1 LRAVDQPGEES
12 SVDRITPFDLVIFL
26 ALLAMFVVG
35 YAQGVVRRLL
45 GIAAILF
52 AIVLGSYLRAP
63 LGQYLSNEWTSIDNT
78 YSYMVAFGAVFVAT
92 AVTLSIG
99 IQITY
104 RPAPLFQ
111 RYPVLDEILGG
122 ILGVIEG
129 FIILIAII
137 LILDPYYTQPK
148 VRETV
153 GVGEFTLLR
162 TLFEFLDKSLV
173 ADILRHSVI
182 PAILGVVGFLFPQDV
197 RDAFRSALAGVV
209 RR

>member
-1 LRAVDQPGEES
+1 M
-12 SVDRITPFDLVIFL
+12 DRIQPFDLVILL

-35 YAQGVVRRLL
+35 YAQGVIRRLL

-52 AIVLGSYLRAP
+52 AIVLGSYMRAP
-63 LGQYLSNEWTSIDNT
+63 LGSYLANEWSTIDET
-78 YSYMVAFGAVFVAT
+78 YSFMVAFGAVFVAT

-122 ILGVIEG
+122 ILGVVEG
-129 FIILIAII
+129 FIILIAIL
-137 LILDPYYTQPK
+137 LILDPYYNQPS

-153 GVGEFTLLR
+153 GAGEFTLLR
-162 TLFEFLDKSLV
+162 TLHGFLDTSLT
-173 ADILRHSVI
+173 ADILRHNVI
-182 PAILGVVGFLFPQDV
+182 PPILAVFAFLFPQDI
-197 RDAFRSALAGVV
+197 RDAFP

>member
-1 LRAVDQPGEES
+1 M
-12 SVDRITPFDLVIFL
+12 DRIQPFDLVIFL
-26 ALLAMFVVG
+26 ALIAMFVVG

-52 AIVLGSYLRAP
+52 SIVLGAQLRAP
-63 LGQYLSNEWTSIDNT
+63 LGAYLANEWSSIDDS
-78 YSYMVAFGAVFVAT
+78 YSFMVAFGAVFVA
-92 AVTLSIG
+92 AAITLSIG

-122 ILGVIEG
+122 ILGVAEG
-129 FIILIAII
+129 FLILVALL
-137 LILDPYYTQPK
+137 LILDPYYLQPK
-148 VRETV
+148 VQETV

-162 TLFEFLDKSLV
+162 TLHGFLNTTLT
-173 ADILRHSVI
+173 ADILRHNVI
-182 PAILGVVGFLFPQDV
+182 PAILAVVGFLFPQDV
-197 RDAFRSALAGVV
+197 RDAFARVALA